1 MLQSRQWL
9 CCLYLLLF
17 GTYCWSKKMTPLWVA
32 FPSSDCGLAFSF
44 ANFALGKPTFCFFL
58 LEYFVQWSSHWVTI
72 LIFGPAGWQNR
83 QCQRFPSF
91 QQKPQALIW
100 ARRTRVLN
108 IQEPVLFSSAAS
120 KTSMPCPTFSANEDN
135 QRWPVRLAR
144 QLSHLGVR
152 LATLLQLLR
161 SIYII
166 IFHFFLVWW
175 WELTTTTKK
184 KEKEEVEAELD
195 TSHHRNWSN
204 SSNF

>member
-58 LEYFVQWSSHWVTI
+58 LDYFVQWSSHWVTI

-100 ARRTRVLN
+100 ARRTRALK

-144 QLSHLGVR
+144 WQLSHLGVR

-166 IFHFFLVWW
+166 IFHVFFGVVVR
-175 WELTTTTKK
+175 TDDDD
-184 KEKEEVEAELD
+184 EEEGEGR
-195 TSHHRNWSN
+195 SRSRIGHQ
-204 SSNF
+204 SS

>member
-1 MLQSRQWL
+1 VLQSRQWL

-58 LEYFVQWSSHWVTI
+58 LDYFVQWSSHWVTI

-100 ARRTRVLN
+100 AGRTQAQK
-108 IQEPVLFSSAAS
+108 IQEPVLFSWCHPPKLCSHGTRLQHS
-120 KTSMPCPTFSANEDN
+120 KTCMLCPPFSENEEN
-135 QRWPVRLAR
+135 AGRFVW
-144 QLSHLGVR
+144 LGSCR
-152 LATLLQLLR
+152 T
-161 SIYII
+161 
-166 IFHFFLVWW
+166 
-175 WELTTTTKK
+175 
-184 KEKEEVEAELD
+184 
-195 TSHHRNWSN
+195 
-204 SSNF
+204 